1 MLITADDISGMA
13 SPGWECGGS
22 DFEVLEEG
30 FEEVLEEDCSEIDL
44 VEPEKGA
51 PGPEEEPEKPVR
63 YTDGCREGLTTLTIC
78 TRLKNEK
85 MTETN
90 RMEQEFSAILRTY
103 PKNSQTSH
111 RNTWRYIALWAS
123 FLSQGLR
130 TKFTEE
136 METLRKQSVDLRH
149 ALVQSIS
156 ERETQPAMGQ

>member
-1 MLITADDISGMA
+1 MFCLFCGVFMLITADDISGMA

-103 PKNSQTSH
+103 PKNGSDFSSQ
-111 RNTWRYIALWAS
+111 YVALYRA
-123 FLSQGLR
+123 LGKLPEPR
-130 TKFTEE
+130 FTH
-136 METLRKQSVDLRH
+136 KIH
-149 ALVQSIS
+149 
-156 ERETQPAMGQ
+156 